1 MPLWLKMIKIT
12 GFLAPEG
19 CWYGGLSLWI
29 YRPGYYTS
37 SDDQNSTKL
46 RLSVELEG
54 QGKTSRED
62 FNKILGSTHY
72 AEPKVAEDAA
82 KMLQS
87 VAKTAVKLAGNR
99 PCIASIGYT
108 LAVKRMVDLDWQI
121 VVNIQRTLQFLVR
134 LLHTIDSEVQFAFHA
149 IYSHVIEAQE
159 TSFTIDG
166 SIISSLCKEINII
179 FAKVKRGQVADF
191 NLPVDLKNNSTRE
204 NLNKDET
211 EANPKKK
218 QKRGEE
224 SLGRNFKQKQG
235 TLDL

>member
-1 MPLWLKMIKIT
+1 MASSPRLMKSAVELYDSDDSPLLQIPPSLPHGAPNLADSANLRTIATSLFNLQQISTQVARQTLKMQTKAVATKRMKESAMSAQTKDTIRTTKVFLLSKEGHEGQPIIADKLHFSTAMEDLMERPSLGHISNQVLQIIQHYNCSPHMPLWLKMIKIT

-82 KMLQS
+82 KM
-87 VAKTAVKLAGNR
+87 
-99 PCIASIGYT
+99 
-108 LAVKRMVDLDWQI
+108 
-121 VVNIQRTLQFLVR
+121 
-134 LLHTIDSEVQFAFHA
+134 
-149 IYSHVIEAQE
+149 
-159 TSFTIDG
+159 
-166 SIISSLCKEINII
+166 
-179 FAKVKRGQVADF
+179 
-191 NLPVDLKNNSTRE
+191 
-204 NLNKDET
+204 
-211 EANPKKK
+211 
-218 QKRGEE
+218 
-224 SLGRNFKQKQG
+224 
-235 TLDL
+235 